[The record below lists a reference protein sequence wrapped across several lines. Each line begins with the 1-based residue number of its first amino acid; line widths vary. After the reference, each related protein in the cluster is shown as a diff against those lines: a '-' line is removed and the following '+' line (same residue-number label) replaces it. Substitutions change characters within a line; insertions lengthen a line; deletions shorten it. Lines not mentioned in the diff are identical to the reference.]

1 MISNSGEIFISRIS
15 TGSKKWFSSTGWRI
29 EYISIFNPL
38 WRIGGWSHQSDWL
51 QCGVVLWKQSIDQQ
65 LVGRHRNSGSSIRW
79 FVVYKRLSIAT
90 LGLSSSMVSQCL
102 ALPHILWV
110 CLFQW
115 EIPIYDDLWQ
125 FQWGTSD
132 SRSGS
137 GGNLEPSRTW
147 KKMGWT
153 PWFPMDFPMDFP
165 PFKGDQTHQKH
176 SFRQVLR
183 LRSQLSEMQAKG
195 LAWYMGHG
203 FIHGFHSYPLV
214 MSK

>member
-1 MISNSGEIFISRIS
+1 M
-15 TGSKKWFSSTGWRI
+15 WV
-29 EYISIFNPL
+29 
-38 WRIGGWSHQSDWL
+38 
-51 QCGVVLWKQSIDQQ
+51 VVLWKQSIDQHRWA
-65 LVGRHRNSGSSIRW
+65 GRHRNSGSSGSSIRW
-79 FVVYKRLSIAT
+79 FVVYIIRDFPLPHWACQD
-90 LGLSSSMVSQCL
+90 SMLSQCL

-147 KKMGWT
+147 KTIGWN
-153 PWFPMDFPMDFP
+153 PWFPMDFPLIL
-165 PFKGDQTHQKH
+165 GDQTHH
-176 SFRQVLR
+176 SAFAGQVLR

-195 LAWYMGHG
+195 LAWSKYGTGHDRASSMVSIAIKILPIKMWDQYLKKWSMDVHSDYPVVREPRSYMGIQ
-203 FIHGFHSYPLV
+203 FPSCPIIFPI
-214 MSK
+214 